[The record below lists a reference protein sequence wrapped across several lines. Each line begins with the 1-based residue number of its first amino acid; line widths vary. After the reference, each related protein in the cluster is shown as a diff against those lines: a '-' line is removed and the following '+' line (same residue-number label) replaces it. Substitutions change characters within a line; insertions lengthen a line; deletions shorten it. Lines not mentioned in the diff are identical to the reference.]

1 MPWAVG
7 QTKVRPKMNLSL
19 ISSTIRL
26 KTLPA
31 SIVPVVV
38 MHAYAGSKETL
49 WITFCALFSAIFIQI
64 GTNLFNDLKDHETGV
79 DTENRVGPTR
89 ALHKGMISP
98 KQQKI
103 LSHLSFIAA
112 LLLGIPLVVHGGIP
126 IIVIGLVS
134 IFLGYAYSMEPLNLS
149 RNGTAEIF
157 VITFFGLIP
166 CATLDWLHQGVVT
179 SKSILLGLIFGLIAT
194 SLLAINNLRDLE
206 TDRASGRKT
215 IAVRFGEAIARFE
228 VLVTFVT
235 ALVILCLG
243 FPTIFHILWVPIAVA
258 VSLQILKG
266 AKGAVLN
273 LCLALTGLV
282 QMLTGISLLGYFYG

>member
-1 MPWAVG
+1 MS
-7 QTKVRPKMNLSL
+7 NLSL
-19 ISSTIRL
+19 FFSTIRL

-49 WITFCALFSAIFIQI
+49 WITLCAVFSAVFIQI
-64 GTNLFNDLKDHETGV
+64 GTNLFNDIKDHEAGV
-79 DTENRVGPTR
+79 DTENRVGPIR
-89 ALHKGMISP
+89 ALHNGIISP
-98 KQQKI
+98 KQQKFI
-103 LSHLSFIAA
+103 SHLSFLAA
-112 LLLGIPLVVHGGIP
+112 LFLGIPLVVHGGIP
-126 IIVIGLVS
+126 IVVIGLVS

-206 TDRASGRKT
+206 TDRASGRRT
-215 IAVRFGEAIARFE
+215 LAVRFGEPIARFE
-228 VLVTFVT
+228 VLVAFVT

-243 FPTIFHILWVPIAVA
+243 FPTIFHILWIPIAAA
-258 VSLQILKG
+258 VFYQVLKG

-273 LCLALTGLV
+273 VCLALTGLV
-282 QMLTGISLLGYFYG
+282 QMLIGISLLGYFYA